1 MLRREYLKP
10 IINYVLLLTSHH
22 ANHDECYTPVSVIRR
37 NRSGDQSPQFFGLK
51 SIRNSDLEKTH
62 PDLRSAEANTVDP
75 ENLAENIP
83 SIRKNVMMLEIDE
96 M

>member
-1 MLRREYLKP
+1 M
-10 IINYVLLLTSHH
+10 
-22 ANHDECYTPVSVIRR
+22 SVIRR
-37 NRSGDQSPQFFGLK
+37 NRSGDQSPQYFGLK

-83 SIRKNVMMLEIDE
+83 SIRKNVMMLEIDPVKLDQQ
-96 M
+96 